1 MYLPG
6 VQKRTP
12 RFREAKIR
20 IPFQGAGHNFKELF
34 MNNLHLF
41 LKKAFTPVTI
51 MVIPHSSLGSL
62 NLKVPVVGI
71 LFILLCTAIGASY
84 VFSLASYGWQYPS
97 LVQQV
102 DYYAR
107 QFSQWS
113 STASA
118 VKEAEKEFHRI
129 FSIKSKDKIF
139 EKLDSPPAGSID
151 IETLAHELKTSAES
165 AEAIRKYL
173 RAEKVLYFATP
184 KGLPVPG
191 NITSRYGTREDPFDQ
206 TSAFHSGIDISA
218 PWGTPVRATAD
229 GVVAFSGRN
238 GGSGIVV
245 VLEHGF
251 GLSTVYA
258 HTSKNAVKTEQRVK
272 RGEIIAYVGS
282 TGKSTGPHLHYEV
295 WRKHKSINPQK
306 YIKGDA

>member
-1 MYLPG
+1 
-6 VQKRTP
+6 
-12 RFREAKIR
+12 
-20 IPFQGAGHNFKELF
+20 
-34 MNNLHLF
+34 MNKFHLF

-113 STASA
+113 STATA
-118 VKEAEKEFHRI
+118 VKEAEKEFRRI
-129 FSIKSKDKIF
+129 FSVKSKDKIF
-139 EKLDSPPAGSID
+139 ENLDAPPAGSVD
-151 IETLAHELKTSAES
+151 IETLMQELKASAETV
-165 AEAIRKYL
+165 EEIKKYL
-173 RAEKVLYFATP
+173 RAQKVVYFATP
-184 KGLPVPG
+184 KGLPVSG
-191 NITSRYGTREDPFDQ
+191 NVTSRYGTREDPFDQ

-218 PWGTPVRATAD
+218 SLGTPVRATAD
-229 GVVAFSGRN
+229 GVVAYSGRN
-238 GGSGIVV
+238 GASGLVV

-251 GLSTVYA
+251 GFSTVYA
-258 HTSKNAVKTEQRVK
+258 HNSRSAVTTNQRVK
-272 RGEIIAYVGS
+272 RGDIIAYVGS

-295 WRKHKSINPQK
+295 WLKHKCINPQK